1 MISNTTL
8 FYKKAMQYQSK
19 RADLMSEYEK
29 GLQSLERYRGS
40 EAYTE
45 DLQKLKDKHEAAMTA
60 LIDEYRPAFQT
71 ILGGMTDTIGRRS
84 IPAPTADQV
93 NTLSILR
100 MRKKLTADDVARAA
114 QSLKGSRLALDVLSE
129 IAAEHG
135 LPHDF
140 DDLCPEMS
148 SSTAER
154 VVENLRSQVE
164 DFLQFDTPRSARVA
178 ARYYQEHYGTE
189 TKLPKRAE
197 FADKAGCFAELGGMD
212 PEALEQFSAIVDG
225 GGADE

>member
-8 FYKKAMQYQSK
+8 FFKKAMQYQSK
-19 RADLMSEYEK
+19 RADLVSEYEK

-71 ILGGMTDTIGRRS
+71 IIGAMTDAIGRRS
-84 IPAPTADQV
+84 IPAPSQDQ
-93 NTLSILR
+93 LSILSVLR
-100 MRKKLTADDVARAA
+100 MKRRVTAEDCRRVAEAVR
-114 QSLKGSRLALDVLSE
+114 GNRLALDVVEE
-129 IAAEHG
+129 IAAEHK

-164 DFLQFDTPRSARVA
+164 DFLMHDTSRPARIA
-178 ARYYQEHYGTE
+178 ARFYAEHYGTE